1 MKILIR
7 LAIFLSLLFL
17 FGGLL
22 SVGLFGDQS
31 TIKNNSNSKADLA
44 DGFYSA
50 KPSARLSMQQIDSI
64 SSAANYHFTIAN
76 AEGTS
81 NYSTSSTQ

>member
-22 SVGLFGDQS
+22 AVGFFGDQT
-31 TIKNNSNSKADLA
+31 TIKNNSNSDLA
-44 DGFYSA
+44 DGFYST
-50 KPSARLSMQQIDSI
+50 KPGIRLSMQQIDSI

-76 AEGTS
+76 AE
-81 NYSTSSTQ
+81 